1 MKLHLEKVG
10 GEIKKVIRIAFPLSI
25 VVDVVPPFDMHS
37 TILLTLSLT
46 QSNTFGPTQYNCV
59 SQRIDCS

>member
-1 MKLHLEKVG
+1 MSSDLFPMKLHLEKVG

-46 QSNTFGPTQYNCV
+46 E
-59 SQRIDCS
+59 